1 MKERQHLVIQ
11 GKTYEL
17 AWVDHID
24 GGLGEKNHDML
35 RIIFER
41 GRPAERTIATVL
53 HEALHLISDELVLA
67 LDEDTINRLES
78 GLYCFLSESGVD
90 MLPLIRE
97 PGE

>member
-1 MKERQHLVIQ
+1 MSERQHLVIQ

-17 AWVDHID
+17 TWVDHID

-78 GLYCFLSESGVD
+78 GLYCFLS
-90 MLPLIRE
+90 
-97 PGE
+97 